1 MTGNGTGAAA
11 NPGDGTPV
19 LGKTGTHEAHETWM
33 IESST
38 NATTAVWVGNWDGGT
53 TTLFGKYANRIQ
65 LSDLRYRLARDVQR
79 AADDIYGGDRFPD
92 PASNLLRTQQR
103 DLPNVVGQSI
113 DAATSTLQNAGFR
126 VTVGDPVDSPQAP
139 TPWPRRIRVGPLLP
153 RVRRSPEPR
162 QRAGGDGSER
172 RRADR
177 SRSSGGVERGR
188 IHQRVDRRLPG
199 RWQCPE

>member
-1 MTGNGTGAAA
+1 
-11 NPGDGTPV
+11 
-19 LGKTGTHEAHETWM
+19 M

-126 VTVGDPVDSPQAP
+126 VTVGDPVDSPSGPDTVAAQNPGGGSAP
-139 TPWPRRIRVGPLLP
+139 AGSQITLSPGNG
-153 RVRRSPEPR
+153 RVRRCR
-162 QRAGGDGSER
+162 TWAGRPFPQPR
-172 RRADR
+172 RR
-177 SRSSGGVERGR
+177 
-188 IHQRVDRRLPG
+188 
-199 RWQCPE
+199 